1 MLKVI
6 HVITDMKIGGA
17 GHWLLNLLRN
27 YDRQKLDIKVV
38 VPKDSKLKQ
47 EIKSLGIEVIELPGI
62 GDKSL
67 DFASIHAFYGLFKR
81 EKPSIV
87 HTHASLSAR
96 FAARGAGVAAIVH
109 TKHCL
114 DQTKTGWKKTVA
126 AAINNGLSS
135 SMTAISEAV
144 AQNLLDNGAPRNKI
158 KVIYGGVDELKQLEE
173 AEIQRLRSSYG
184 IAGEDIL
191 FGMVARLAA
200 VKGHRY
206 LIEAAELV
214 AKERKDIKFILAGT
228 GPLEEELKKLVKD
241 KGLEETVIFAGFIKE
256 VAGIYNILDV
266 NMITSNSEALCL
278 ALIEGMSLSK
288 PMIGT
293 DVGGVPELI
302 KSGETGLLVPLGQ
315 PKALAEAILALAQNK
330 ELREAMGRQARQLM
344 LEKFSAS
351 KMAEEIGKLYE
362 DLVKHQEAAR

>member
-6 HVITDMKIGGA
+6 HVITDTKIGGA
-17 GHWLLNLLRN
+17 GWWLLNFLRN
-27 YDRQKLDIKVV
+27 YDRQQLELKVV
-38 VPKDSKLKQ
+38 VPKDSMLKE
-47 EIKSLGIEVIELPGI
+47 EIESLGVHVIELPGI

-67 DFASIHAFYGLFKR
+67 DLASIQSFYAVFKR

-96 FAARGAGVAAIVH
+96 VAARGAGVASIVH

-114 DQTKTGWKKTVA
+114 DRPKTGWKKTVA

-135 SMTAISEAV
+135 SMTAVSEAV
-144 AQNLLDNGAPRNKI
+144 AQNLLDNGAPRH
-158 KVIYGGVDELKQLEE
+158 KVKLIYGGVDELKQLQET
-173 AEIQRLRSSYG
+173 EIQRLRSSYG

-214 AKERKDIKFILAGT
+214 AKERGDIKFILAGA
-228 GPLEEELKKLVKD
+228 GPLEEELKKLVAD
-241 KGLEETVIFAGFIKE
+241 KGLEEKVIFTGFIKD
-256 VAGIYNILDV
+256 VASIYNIIDV

-278 ALIEGMSLSK
+278 ALIEGMSLGR

-302 KSGETGLLVPLGQ
+302 KPGKTGLLVPLGQ
-315 PKALAEAILALAQNK
+315 PKALAEAILALAQDK

-351 KMAEEIGKLYE
+351 KMAEEIGRLYE
-362 DLVKHQEAAR
+362 ELAKHSEAAR